1 MSLHALIFDVDGTL
15 ADTEE
20 GHRQAFNLAF
30 AEHDLSWNW
39 TRRLYNDLLKI
50 AGGKERLAYFI
61 RSLDWPEDKTAEA
74 LARIPAIHASKTHQY
89 TARIASGGLSVR
101 PGIARLLREARE
113 SGLRLAIASTTT
125 RSNIDALLAGSFGIE
140 ACGWFQVIACGDQ
153 VMSKK
158 PAPDIYELA
167 LARLQLEPTRCIAF
181 EDSANGV
188 IAAKA
193 AGIFTVASPTQWTL
207 RDDLSAAD
215 MLIAGFD
222 EPHLLQMVRNEH
234 AHWLQQHPEAA

>member
-1 MSLHALIFDVDGTL
+1 MTLRALIFDVDGTL

-30 AEHDLSWNW
+30 ADHDLHWNW
-39 TRRLYNDLLKI
+39 TRRLYMDLLRI
-50 AGGKERLAYFI
+50 AGGKERLVYYI
-61 RSLDWPEDKTAEA
+61 RSLGWPEEKTAATLE
-74 LARIPAIHASKTHQY
+74 LIPAIHASKTRHY

-140 ACGWFQVIACGDQ
+140 SCGWFDVIACGDQ
-153 VMSKK
+153 VEAKK

-167 LARLQLEPTRCIAF
+167 LTRLQTRPAHCAAF

-188 IAAKA
+188 NAAKA
-193 AGIFTVASPTQWTL
+193 AGIFTVASPTQWTQ

-215 MLIAGFD
+215 MLIPGFD
-222 EPHLLQMVRNEH
+222 EMHLLQLVRNEH
-234 AHWLQQHPEAA
+234 AHWLMQHPEAA